1 MKDGR
6 SELKSGTVIVAAIG
20 LLLALAAAGCGGTSS
35 SSESTSGGAEG
46 GKGKIAG
53 QTVNNHG
60 TKTVSG
66 DEAKMELDDYY
77 FGPTLLRGKPGAK
90 VKLELDNEGSTEH
103 NLTIASQAVD
113 KDVESGEDASVTVT
127 IPKSGIVAFYC
138 KYHRSM
144 GMAGALT
151 TDNASGMR
159 EITPGSGTET
169 NTTSTKPYGY

>member
-1 MKDGR
+1 MKR
-6 SELKSGTVIVAAIG
+6 GTLIVAAIG
-20 LLLALAAAGCGGTSS
+20 LFLGLAAAGCGGGSS
-35 SSESTSGGAEG
+35 SSEGASAAAEG
-46 GKGKIAG
+46 GKAKIAG

-66 DEAKMELDDYY
+66 DETEMELDDYY
-77 FGPTLLRGKPGAK
+77 FGPTLLRGKPGAQ
-90 VKLELDNEGSTEH
+90 VKLELKNEGSDEH
-103 NLTIASQAVD
+103 NLTIASQGID
-113 KDVESGEDASVTVT
+113 KDVEAGEDANVTVT
-127 IPKSGIVAFYC
+127 IPKSGVVAFYC

-169 NTTSTKPYGY
+169 TPTSTKPYGY

>member
-1 MKDGR
+1 M
-6 SELKSGTVIVAAIG
+6 KSGTVIVAAIG

-35 SSESTSGGAEG
+35 SSESTSGAAKG
-46 GKGKIAG
+46 GKAKIAG

-66 DEAKMELDDYY
+66 DKADMELDDYY
-77 FGPTLLRGKPGAK
+77 FEPTLMRGKPGAK
-90 VKLELDNEGSTEH
+90 VELELENKSSTEH
-103 NLTIASQAVD
+103 NLTIASQGID
-113 KDVESGEDASVTVT
+113 KDIEAGEDATVTVT
-127 IPKSGIVAFYC
+127 IPQSGVVAYYC

-169 NTTSTKPYGY
+169 NDTSTKPYGY

>member
-1 MKDGR
+1 VKR
-6 SELKSGTVIVAAIG
+6 GTVIVAAVGVFIV
-20 LLLALAAAGCGGTSS
+20 LAASACGGKSS
-35 SSESTSGGAEG
+35 SSGSTGAAKG
-46 GKGKIAG
+46 GKANIAG

-66 DEAKMELDDYY
+66 DETEMELDDYY

-90 VKLELDNEGSTEH
+90 VKLELRNQGSVEH
-103 NLTIASQAVD
+103 NLTIASQGID
-113 KDVESGEDASVTVT
+113 KDIEASEDATVTVT
-127 IPKSGIVAFYC
+127 IPKSGVVAFYC

-169 NTTSTKPYGY
+169 TNTSTKPYGY